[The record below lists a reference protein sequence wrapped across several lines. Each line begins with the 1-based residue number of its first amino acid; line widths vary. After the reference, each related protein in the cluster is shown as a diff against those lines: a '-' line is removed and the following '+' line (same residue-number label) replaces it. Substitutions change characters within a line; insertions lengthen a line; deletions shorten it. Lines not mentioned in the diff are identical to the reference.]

1 MKKLL
6 SVIVFSVFLA
16 SCSMAPAKKD
26 IAKDQKEKAPEKFA
40 AQAASVTEDEV
51 SPYRWWERFNDATL
65 NEIVD
70 KAIKNNL
77 DIQLAVSRVELL
89 DSQFSMARRLRF
101 PMVSSKAGASYG
113 MAPAVS
119 VSGGVDP
126 QTGQMDMKMGYA
138 SKTTDSYTLNLGL
151 SFEIDIWGR
160 LKSQEKSVIANLMAT
175 KEDMQ
180 TVYLS
185 VISQAIMLYNDIREL
200 QAVRSYDNELLDIAK
215 EIYKTSKQRYESG
228 TGSLTEVE
236 QSFQQLESAQATL
249 NSSSSDLKKKMN
261 SLLVLIGEYP
271 KGFLETG
278 NAEFPDNY
286 DPIPAGLPSTLLK
299 NRPDIKSAEFKVE
312 AARQDIGAARA
323 DLFPKISITGLLGYL
338 NVMEFTKL
346 FTSDFLTASVGAD
359 VSYSIAGLSKY
370 AIVDQ
375 KFVMYKQAELNYK
388 KTVLNAF
395 REVED
400 ALLTVEN
407 ADIQKESSLKRL
419 ESMKN
424 IYENAKSRYEKG
436 VYPYSGLLELQ
447 KNIIAMKKL
456 NLTIKK
462 GAVLSRVQLHRALGG
477 NWIEKE
483 EK

>member
-1 MKKLL
+1 MRMFTVMLL
-6 SVIVFSVFLA
+6 SLFLF

-26 IAKDQKEKAPEKFA
+26 LAKDQKKKAPEKFA
-40 AQAASVTEDEV
+40 AQTDSVTEEEV
-51 SPYRWWERFNDATL
+51 SPYRWWERFNDDVL

-70 KAIKNNL
+70 KTIKNNL
-77 DIQLAVSRVELL
+77 DIQLAISRVELL
-89 DSQFSMARRLRF
+89 DSQFGVARRLRF
-101 PMVSSKAGASYG
+101 PMVSAKAGGSYG
-113 MAPAVS
+113 TAPAVS
-119 VSGGVDP
+119 FKN
-126 QTGQMDMKMGYA
+126 GQMGYESKA
-138 SKTTDSYTLNLGL
+138 SDSYTLNLGL
-151 SFEIDIWGR
+151 SFELDIWGR
-160 LKSQEKSVIANLMAT
+160 LKSQEKSVVANLMAT

-185 VISQAIMLYNDIREL
+185 VISQAIILYNDIREL
-200 QAVRSYDNELLDIAK
+200 QAVKKYDRDLADIATK
-215 EIYKTSKQRYESG
+215 VYELNKQKYESG
-228 TGSLTEVE
+228 AGSLTDVE
-236 QSFQQLESAQATL
+236 QSFQQLENAQATL

-278 NAEFPDNY
+278 NAELPDNY

-312 AARQDIGAARA
+312 AARQDVGVARA

-346 FTSDFLTASVGAD
+346 FSGDFLTASGGAD
-359 VSYSIAGLSKY
+359 VNYSVAGLSKY
-370 AIVDQ
+370 AVVDQ
-375 KFVMYKQAELNYK
+375 KFALYKQAELNYK

-407 ADIQKESSLKRL
+407 ADIQKDSALKRL
-419 ESMKN
+419 ESMEK
-424 IYENAKSRYEKG
+424 IYDNAKSRYEKG
-436 VYPYSGLLELQ
+436 VYTYSGLLEL
-447 KNIIAMKKL
+447 KKSIISMKKL
-456 NLTIKK
+456 NLTITK
-462 GAVLSRVQLHRALGG
+462 GAILSRVQLHRALGG

-483 EK
+483 SGKKDE

>member
-1 MKKLL
+1 MRILTVMIL
-6 SVIVFSVFLA
+6 SLFLF

-26 IAKDQKEKAPEKFA
+26 LAKDQKDKAPEKFV
-40 AQAASVTEDEV
+40 AQSASVTEDEV
-51 SPYRWWERFNDATL
+51 SPYRWWERFNDETL

-77 DIQLAVSRVELL
+77 DIQIAISRVELL

-101 PMVSSKAGASYG
+101 PMVSAKAGGSYG
-113 MAPAVS
+113 MAPVMN
-119 VSGGVDP
+119 VSGGINQ
-126 QTGQMDMKMGYA
+126 QTGQMEMQTGYK
-138 SKTTDSYTLNLGL
+138 SQSGDSYTLNLGL

-200 QAVRSYDNELLDIAK
+200 QTVKKYDSQLADIAAK
-215 EIYKTSKQRYESG
+215 IHELNKQKYESG
-228 TGSLTEVE
+228 AGTLTEVE

-278 NAEFPDNY
+278 NSELPDNY

-346 FTSDFLTASVGAD
+346 FTSDFLTASAGAD

-370 AIVDQ
+370 AVVDQ

-407 ADIQKESSLKRL
+407 ADIQKDSALKRL
-419 ESMKN
+419 ESMQN
-424 IYENAKSRYEKG
+424 IYDNAKSRYEKG

-477 NWIEKE
+477 NWIEKT
-483 EK
+483 KDK